1 MLKISTHLEGYFIAY
16 VKEYAVYVALT
27 IWND

>member
-1 MLKISTHLEGYFIAY
+1 MLRTY

-27 IWND
+27 IWNN